1 MVEMKRIMKKPP
13 LGDLSLDTFLREYWQ
28 KKPLLIRNALPDCQP
43 LIAGNELAGLACEEG
58 VESRLIIR
66 DEVGERWE
74 LQHGPFSDEIFRALP
89 DTHWTLLVQAVDHWI
104 PEAATFLQQFNFIP
118 SWRIDDLMIS
128 YASDGGGVGPHY
140 DNYDVFL
147 VQAGGRRQW
156 EVGGLFDEC
165 SPRRSNTP
173 VKILSQ
179 WEPEQRWILD
189 PGDLLYVPPRVG
201 HSGIAVG
208 DGCLTYS
215 VGFRAP
221 SHGEILQE
229 FSDYVGRQL
238 SEEVR
243 FADPDLV
250 PQANAGH
257 MTVEAVQTVHRILRQ
272 YVDDQDRLAE
282 WFGRFMTLPKY
293 PEEETDAEMYGPED
307 IQPPALADRLLT
319 RNEGSRFAFQEH
331 GREVW
336 LFVDGRRY
344 VCREAQAHLVKKL
357 CADLT
362 IDPEAFLHTEGNL
375 QLLVDLLNHG
385 SLYIPD

>member
-1 MVEMKRIMKKPP
+1 MNTP
-13 LGDLSLDTFLREYWQ
+13 LLGELSFDTFLREYWQ
-28 KKPLLIRNALPDCQP
+28 KKPLLIRNALPGCQS
-43 LIAGNELAGLACEEG
+43 LIAGDELAGLACEAD

-66 DEVGERWE
+66 DASGERWE
-74 LQHGPFSDEIFRALP
+74 LQHGPFSDETFLALP
-89 DTHWTLLVQAVDHWI
+89 DTHWTLLVQAVDHWV
-104 PEAATFLQQFNFIP
+104 PEAAKFLQQFNFIP

-147 VQAGGRRQW
+147 VQVEGRRQW

-165 SPRRSNTP
+165 SPRRADTP
-173 VKILSQ
+173 VTILSD
-179 WEPEQRWILD
+179 WEPAHRWVLE

-208 DGCLTYS
+208 DGCMTYS

-221 SHGEILQE
+221 SHREMLQD

-238 SEEVR
+238 SEDVR

-250 PQANAGH
+250 PQVNPGH
-257 MTVEAVQTVHRILRQ
+257 MTAEALQTVHHILRR
-272 YVDDQDRLAE
+272 YVDDQEMLAE
-282 WFGRFMTLPKY
+282 WFGRYMTVPKY
-293 PEEETDAEMYGPED
+293 QEAGMDVEVYGLED
-307 IQPPALADRLLT
+307 VRGYVSAGRWLA
-319 RNEGSRFAFQEH
+319 RNEGSRFAFQED
-331 GREVW
+331 GRETR
-336 LFVDGRRY
+336 LFVDGRCY
-344 VCREAQAHLVKKL
+344 PCNEEQADLVRKL

-362 IDPEAFLHTEGNL
+362 IDPKVFSHTGDNL

-385 SLYIPD
+385 SLYLPE

>member
-1 MVEMKRIMKKPP
+1 MNTLP
-13 LGDLSLDTFLREYWQ
+13 LGDLSLETFLAEYWQ
-28 KKPLLIRNALPDCQP
+28 KKPLLIRNALPGCRS
-43 LIAGNELAGLACEEG
+43 LITGDELAGLACEED

-66 DEVGERWE
+66 DKVGERWE
-74 LQHGPFSDEIFRALP
+74 LQHGPFSEETFRALP
-89 DTHWTLLVQAVDHWI
+89 DTHWTLLVQAVDHWV
-104 PEAATFLQQFNFIP
+104 PEAAIFLQQFTFIP
-118 SWRIDDLMIS
+118 TWRIDDLMIS

-147 VQAGGRRQW
+147 VQAAGRRQW

-165 SPRRSNTP
+165 SPRRSDTP
-173 VKILSQ
+173 VTILSN

-189 PGDLLYVPPRVG
+189 PGDMLYVPPRVG
-201 HSGIAVG
+201 HSGFAVG
-208 DGCLTYS
+208 DGCMTYS

-221 SHGEILQE
+221 SHREILQE
-229 FSDYVGRQL
+229 FSDYAGRRL

-250 PQANAGH
+250 PQTNPGQ
-257 MTVEAVQTVHRILRQ
+257 MTAEALEAVHRILRQ
-272 YVDDQDRLAE
+272 YVDDQDLLAE
-282 WFGRFMTLPKY
+282 WFGRFMTMPKY
-293 PEEETDAEMYGPED
+293 QEEETEVDTYRLED
-307 IQPPALADRLLT
+307 VRAYASAGKLLT

-331 GREVW
+331 GRETW

-344 VCREAQAHLVKKL
+344 PCGEAQADLVRKL

-362 IDPEAFLHTEGNL
+362 VDPETFSHIEDNL

-385 SLYIPD
+385 SLYLPD